1 MAPSTASEYDE
12 KICIYP
18 GESSLYTELRERE
31 LSSLEAAYETHFDN
45 CKPSTCAF
53 EELETALDVLLKTV
67 AVASPLMALIMSIAA
82 FAYSSMEKDNW
93 SDQASKHATK
103 KNTQVA
109 PAQDDSDE
117 HGP

>member
-1 MAPSTASEYDE
+1 M
-12 KICIYP
+12 ICIYP

-45 CKPSTCAF
+45 CQPSTCAF

-67 AVASPLMALIMSIAA
+67 ALASPLMALIMSIAA

-93 SDQASKHATK
+93 SDQASKYTTK

-109 PAQDDSDE
+109 PAQDDSGE

>member
-1 MAPSTASEYDE
+1 
-12 KICIYP
+12 
-18 GESSLYTELRERE
+18 
-31 LSSLEAAYETHFDN
+31 
-45 CKPSTCAF
+45 
-53 EELETALDVLLKTV
+53 LKTV
-67 AVASPLMALIMSIAA
+67 ALASPLMALIMSIAA

-93 SDQASKHATK
+93 SDQASKYTTK